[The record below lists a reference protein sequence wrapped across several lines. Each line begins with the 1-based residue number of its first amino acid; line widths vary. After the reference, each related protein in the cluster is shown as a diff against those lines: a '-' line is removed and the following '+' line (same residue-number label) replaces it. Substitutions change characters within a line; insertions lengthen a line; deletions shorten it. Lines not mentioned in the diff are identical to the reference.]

1 MIKNP
6 TLKIVCASA
15 AGTAALFAHNP
26 YSMVLILLMTALFA
40 YFMQELRYAVKTAL
54 LLGKLSLLLAVT
66 VLLSDKSGVPAA
78 AIGPFTIY
86 SGALRAACE
95 ASLRIIA
102 ASLPLLVVLKSA
114 DMKNLMDSLARDLH
128 IPPKYAFA
136 LSSAFRFI
144 PDLSSELQD
153 IIEVEK
159 ARGQDFES
167 ADIIKK
173 TALASSL
180 MLPLL
185 LSALK
190 KSVRSARAAKL
201 RGFEKRTGRSSS
213 TLEAISTIE
222 YMETVTLVTIS
233 ALLLLW
239 K

>member
-15 AGTAALFAHNP
+15 AGTAALFAHNL
-26 YSMVLILLMTALFA
+26 YSLALILLMTLLAS
-40 YFMQELRYAVKTAL
+40 YFMREHRYALKTAL
-54 LLGKLSLLLAVT
+54 LLAKLSLLLFVT
-66 VLLSDKSGVPAA
+66 VLLSDKSGAVSAA
-78 AIGPFTIY
+78 FGPFTIY
-86 SGALRAACE
+86 TGAPKAAFT

-102 ASLPLLVVLKSA
+102 ASLPLLAVLKSS
-114 DMKNLMDSLARDLH
+114 DMKNLMDSLARDLR

-136 LSSAFRFI
+136 LASAFRFI

-159 ARGQDFES
+159 ARGQDFDS
-167 ADIIKK
+167 ANIIKK
-173 TALASSL
+173 AVLTSSL

-190 KSVRSARAAKL
+190 KSARSAVAAKL
-201 RGFEKRTGRSSS
+201 RGFEKRTGKSSS
-213 TLEAISTIE
+213 TLEVISKTEYTATFALVAISI
-222 YMETVTLVTIS
+222 
-233 ALLLLW
+233 LLFLW